1 MKKLMMFTALLLT
14 GFGTA
19 VKAQTQKIAHINTS
33 ELVLAM
39 PETKK
44 AQDRLQKIQ
53 DSLNTAYGEM
63 IQEYKEKD
71 SIIRLDSA
79 KWTPAKKDIKF
90 KEFQDLSE
98 ALQNYSNNAQQYLQQ
113 KEQELLEPVQRI
125 AREAIQKV
133 AKDNGYTYVI
143 NAEML
148 IVAPPSDDLLAKV
161 KAFLKIADKPAAG
174 GK

>member
-1 MKKLMMFTALLLT
+1 MMFAALLVT
-14 GFGTA
+14 GFSIA
-19 VKAQTQKIAHINTS
+19 VNVQAQKIAHINTS
-33 ELVLAM
+33 ELVMAM

-71 SIIRLDSA
+71 SIIRTDSS

-98 ALQNYSNNAQQYLQQ
+98 ALQNYSNSAQQYLQQ
-113 KEQELLEPVQRI
+113 KEQELLEPVQKI

-133 AKDNGYTYVI
+133 AKDNGYAYVI

-161 KAFLKIADKPAAG
+161 KAYLKIADKPAG

>member
-1 MKKLMMFTALLLT
+1 MLFAILLFT
-14 GFGTA
+14 GFSA
-19 VKAQTQKIAHINTS
+19 VNAQSQKIAHINTN
-33 ELVLAM
+33 ELIVAM

-63 IQEYKEKD
+63 IQEYREKD
-71 SIIRLDSA
+71 SIIRSDSA

-90 KEFQDLSE
+90 KEFQDLAD
-98 ALQNYSNNAQQYLQQ
+98 ALQNYSNTAQQYLQE
-113 KEQELLEPVQRI
+113 KEQELLEPVQKI

-133 AKDNGYTYVI
+133 AKDNGYAYVI

-161 KAFLKIADKPAAG
+161 KAHLKIVDKPAG
-174 GK
+174 VK

>member
-1 MKKLMMFTALLLT
+1 MKKSMLFAILLFT
-14 GFGTA
+14 GFSA
-19 VKAQTQKIAHINTS
+19 VNAQSQKIAHINTN
-33 ELVLAM
+33 ELIVAM

-63 IQEYKEKD
+63 IQEYREKD
-71 SIIRLDSA
+71 SIIRSDSA

-90 KEFQDLSE
+90 KEFQDLAD
-98 ALQNYSNNAQQYLQQ
+98 ALQNYSNTAQQYLQE
-113 KEQELLEPVQRI
+113 KEQELLEPVQKI

-133 AKDNGYTYVI
+133 AKDNGYAYVI

-161 KAFLKIADKPAAG
+161 KAHLKIVDKPAG
-174 GK
+174 VK

>member
-1 MKKLMMFTALLLT
+1 MKKSMMFAALLLT
-14 GFGTA
+14 GFGFA
-19 VKAQTQKIAHINTS
+19 VNAQAQKIAHINTS
-33 ELVLAM
+33 ELVMAM

-44 AQDRLQKIQ
+44 AQERLQKVQ

-71 SIIRLDSA
+71 SIIRTDSA

-98 ALQNYSNNAQQYLQQ
+98 ALQNYSNSAQQYLQQ
-113 KEQELLEPVQRI
+113 KEQELLEPVQKI

-133 AKDNGYTYVI
+133 AKDNGYAYVI

-161 KAFLKIADKPAAG
+161 KAYLKIADKPAG

>member
-1 MKKLMMFTALLLT
+1 MKKLMMFAALLLT

-19 VKAQTQKIAHINTS
+19 VNAQTQKIAHINTS

-71 SIIRLDSA
+71 SIIRIDSA

-98 ALQNYSNNAQQYLQQ
+98 ALQGYSNNAQQYLQQ

-161 KAFLKIADKPAAG
+161 KAHLKIADKPAG